1 MDAQDRNAQY
11 NRMVVRMMEH
21 VENGTTDW
29 AEDTMIIASSE
40 YTESEFWQTEM
51 ACVYRKLPIL
61 VGMSHE
67 IPAPGDFK
75 TLDILNI
82 PLIMTRQADNSV
94 RVLMNVC
101 SHRSMILVKEPVG
114 NKRVFTCPYHAWS
127 FSNDGSLR
135 AVAEA
140 SKFGDECKDRHLV
153 QFPCHEEGGLIFAVL
168 DPDSDIDIRAFLG
181 GMMDDVAAKGMENW
195 SYIGN
200 RVITGANWKVAYD
213 GYLEGYHFKSA
224 HPETIEPR
232 TFSNIMEFDAH
243 GPHLIV
249 GYPQK
254 TILNLREKP
263 EDTLYACENDGYD
276 FIRLFFPNT
285 SVFMAP
291 EITQVAQLIPGPE
304 PGQNTT
310 ILHFLHPNA
319 PASDEEVAA
328 REQMADWLQDV
339 VDTEDYKVGLQ
350 VQRGMASGLQKN
362 VVFGRNERGNQFV
375 HRWIHHYMNNDPG
388 AKEPTL

>member
-1 MDAQDRNAQY
+1 MNKADRQAQY

-29 AEDTMIIASSE
+29 ADDTMIVSSQE
-40 YTESEFWQTEM
+40 YTDAEFWQTEM
-51 ACVYRKLPIL
+51 DTIYRKLPIL
-61 VGMSHE
+61 IGMSHE
-67 IPAPGDFK
+67 VPNAGDFK
-75 TLDILNI
+75 CLDILGI
-82 PLIMTRQADNSV
+82 PLLISRQADGSV
-94 RVLMNVC
+94 RVFMNVC
-101 SHRSMILVKEPVG
+101 THRSMILVKEETG

-127 FSNDGSLR
+127 FSGDGSLR
-135 AVAEA
+135 GVAEA
-140 SKFGDECKDRHLV
+140 SKFGSDCKDRNLV

-168 DPDSDIDIRAFLG
+168 DAESTIDIREFLG
-181 GMMDDVAAKGMENW
+181 GMMDDIVAKDFPSW

-213 GYLEGYHFKSA
+213 GYLEGYHFKAA

-232 TFSNIMEFDAH
+232 TFSNIMEFEAH

-254 TILNLREKP
+254 TILELRDVP
-263 EDTLYACENDGYD
+263 EEALHEHENNGYD

-285 SVFMAP
+285 SVFVAP
-291 EITQVAQLIPGPE
+291 EITQVAQLIPGPL

-310 ILHFLHPNA
+310 ILHFLHPTA
-319 PASDEEVAA
+319 PSSDEEIAA

-339 VDTEDYKVGLQ
+339 VDKEDYQVGMQ
-350 VQRGMASGLQKN
+350 VQRGMSSGLQKD
-362 VVFGRNERGNQFV
+362 VIFGRNERGNQFV
-375 HRWIHHYMNNDPG
+375 HRWIHHYMKNAPADQAP
-388 AKEPTL
+388 KL

>member
-1 MDAQDRNAQY
+1 
-11 NRMVVRMMEH
+11 
-21 VENGTTDW
+21 
-29 AEDTMIIASSE
+29 
-40 YTESEFWQTEM
+40 
-51 ACVYRKLPIL
+51 
-61 VGMSHE
+61 
-67 IPAPGDFK
+67 
-75 TLDILNI
+75 
-82 PLIMTRQADNSV
+82 
-94 RVLMNVC
+94 
-101 SHRSMILVKEPVG
+101 
-114 NKRVFTCPYHAWS
+114 
-127 FSNDGSLR
+127 
-135 AVAEA
+135 
-140 SKFGDECKDRHLV
+140 LV